1 MGVTFYGIRAD
12 YIAAQREEI
21 PITSSMSTDTLTGI
35 LGAIKDLAD
44 TVRCQSESNREF
56 LKQIR
61 SGNQN
66 GEGSDT
72 NAKKTPV
79 NPNYHRLSEFKKNT
93 PSSFHGEY
101 DPVVA

>member
-1 MGVTFYGIRAD
+1 M
-12 YIAAQREEI
+12 AAQREEI
-21 PITSSMSTDTLTGI
+21 PITSSMLTDTLTGI

-56 LKQIR
+56 LEQIR

-72 NAKKTPV
+72 NAKKTP
-79 NPNYHRLSEFKKNT
+79 
-93 PSSFHGEY
+93 
-101 DPVVA
+101 

>member
-1 MGVTFYGIRAD
+1 M
-12 YIAAQREEI
+12 AAQREEI

-56 LKQIR
+56 LEQIR
-61 SGNQN
+61 IENQN

-72 NAKKTPV
+72 NAKKTP
-79 NPNYHRLSEFKKNT
+79 
-93 PSSFHGEY
+93 
-101 DPVVA
+101 

>member
-1 MGVTFYGIRAD
+1 D
-12 YIAAQREEI
+12 YMAAQREEI

-56 LKQIR
+56 LEQIM

-66 GEGSDT
+66 GEVVTPMLRKHLSTQTTIDCQSLR
-72 NAKKTPV
+72 KTHHPLFMA
-79 NPNYHRLSEFKKNT
+79 NMIQS
-93 PSSFHGEY
+93 
-101 DPVVA
+101 

>member
-1 MGVTFYGIRAD
+1 D
-12 YIAAQREEI
+12 YMAAQREEI

-56 LKQIR
+56 LEQIR

-72 NAKKTPV
+72 NAKKTSF
-79 NPNYHRLSEFKKNT
+79 NPNYHRLSEFKKTHHSHFMANMIQ
-93 PSSFHGEY
+93 S
-101 DPVVA
+101 